1 MVTLTKKVYENIT
14 ELRVHTPE
22 LAIHV
27 AGKRKRRKF
36 LTSDGFLNLVAVD
49 HPARRVTKAGNN
61 ALAMADRHDFLSRIV
76 SILQSPYVDG
86 VMATQDIL
94 EELLILDH
102 VFKENEKLSL
112 LNEKLLILSLN
123 RGGLAGASWE
133 MEDRMT
139 GATPETCKQFFL
151 DGAKLLVRVCN
162 EDEGSLITMMEA
174 ANAIRKL
181 SAMKLPAF
189 LEMLPVERTKNGF
202 HVTKSAE
209 KLAMLTGVAS
219 ALGDSSRYLW
229 LKLPYVE
236 NFQIV
241 ARSTTLP
248 ILLLGGESK
257 GNIQPFLN
265 ELRNAMKSCPNVRG
279 AMVGRNV
286 LYPGKQS
293 PFEAAESVG
302 EIVHGGSYGAKK

>member
-1 MVTLTKKVYENIT
+1 MITLSKKVYENIT

-22 LAIHV
+22 LPFHV

-36 LTSDGFLNLVAVD
+36 LTSDGFLNVLAVD

-61 ALAMADRHDFLSRIV
+61 ALAMADHYDFLSRIV
-76 SILQSPYVDG
+76 SILQSPTVDG

-94 EELLILDH
+94 EELLILEH
-102 VFKENEKLSL
+102 VFKENERVSL
-112 LNEKLLILSLN
+112 LNNKLLILSLN
-123 RGGLAGASWE
+123 RAGLSGASWE

-139 GATPETCKQFFL
+139 GATPETCKQLFL
-151 DGAKLLVRVCN
+151 DGAKFLVRVCD
-162 EDEGSLITMMEA
+162 EDAGSLLTMMEA
-174 ANAIRKL
+174 ANAIRRCN
-181 SAMKLPAF
+181 ATKLPAF
-189 LEMLPVERTKNGF
+189 LEILPVEKTKNGF
-202 HVTKSAE
+202 NVVKSAE
-209 KLAMLTGVAS
+209 KLAMLIGVAS

-236 NFQIV
+236 HFEIV

-257 GNIQPFLN
+257 GNIQPFLK
-265 ELRNAMKSCPNVRG
+265 ELESAMKLCPNVRG

-286 LYPGKQS
+286 LYPGKLS
-293 PFEAAESVG
+293 PFAAAEAVG
-302 EIVHGGSYGAKK
+302 RVVHKKQT

>member
-1 MVTLTKKVYENIT
+1 MITLSKKVFENIT

-22 LAIHV
+22 LPFHV

-61 ALAMADRHDFLSRIV
+61 VLVMADRHDFLSRII
-76 SILQSPYVDG
+76 SILQAPHIDG

-94 EELLILDH
+94 EELLILEH
-102 VFKENEKLSL
+102 VFKENEKISL
-112 LNEKLLILSLN
+112 LDNKLLILSLN
-123 RGGLAGASWE
+123 RGGLAECAWE

-139 GATPETCKQFFL
+139 GATPETCKQLFL
-151 DGAKLLVRVCN
+151 DGAKLLVRVC
-162 EDEGSLITMMEA
+162 DENAGSLITMMEA

-181 SAMKLPAF
+181 NAIKLPAF
-189 LEMLPVERTKNGF
+189 LEMLPVEKTKNGF
-202 HVTKSAE
+202 RVVKSAG

-257 GNIQPFLN
+257 GNMQPFLN
-265 ELRNAMKSCPNVRG
+265 ELRNAMKTCPNVRG

-293 PFEAAESVG
+293 PAQAAEAVG
-302 EIVHGGSYGAKK
+302 KIVHGGSHGAKK